1 MPATT
6 QPAPPAKHGTTDAS
20 SSPGVAPERAAYPHR
35 RLIVESSWRAA
46 RSWISLAYPS
56 GLDAARPELVA
67 AFPELVA
74 NVDALELAAQ
84 QEASTYQNEPNA
96 TPGAFQ
102 AHLAQWQA
110 AVLDA
115 CAALAYVQ
123 PGDGPGQLE
132 LEVAHD

>member
-1 MPATT
+1 V
-6 QPAPPAKHGTTDAS
+6 DA
-20 SSPGVAPERAAYPHR
+20 A
-35 RLIVESSWRAA
+35 WRSA
-46 RSWISLAYPS
+46 RSWLGVAYP
-56 GLDAARPELVA
+56 GPLDAARPELVA

-102 AHLAQWQA
+102 AALRAWER

-115 CAALAYVQ
+115 LAALEHVQ
-123 PGDGPGQLE
+123 HGDGPRHQLE
-132 LEVAHD
+132 LEVSHD